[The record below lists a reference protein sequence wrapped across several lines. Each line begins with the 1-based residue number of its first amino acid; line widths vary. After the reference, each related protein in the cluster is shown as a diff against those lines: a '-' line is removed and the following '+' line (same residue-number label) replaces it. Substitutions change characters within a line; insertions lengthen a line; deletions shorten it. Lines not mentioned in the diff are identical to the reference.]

1 MRIAE
6 LEGRWLE
13 FATLLPPEAPTSL
26 ALGGASLGG
35 MALFA
40 GEVHLRREGILLR
53 DVAAVAWLEAP
64 AEARVHLALTTYYL
78 PVLLTTYYLLPTT
91 Y

>member
-1 MRIAE
+1 MKAYQAQYDTLATLKEGRSVRIAE

-40 GEVHLRREGILLR
+40 GEVHLLPTPR
-53 DVAAVAWLEAP
+53 
-64 AEARVHLALTTYYL
+64 TTYD
-78 PVLLTTYYLLPTT
+78 
-91 Y
+91 